1 MTRVSQLLQEKAC
14 QVWYVT
20 PSSSIREALKLM
32 AEKQVGAVVVMEGG
46 KIVGIFSER
55 DFARKAIS
63 APITMETPVRELMV
77 SPVYYVTPDQ
87 TVEDCM
93 ALMTQHRF
101 RHLPVLEGDQL
112 LGIISIGDVVKRL
125 LLEKDATIKSLEDY
139 IWVNMI

>member
-1 MTRVSQLLQEKAC
+1 MGIVRQLLEDKSC

-20 PSSSIREALKLM
+20 PSSSVLEALKLM
-32 AEKQVGAVVVMEGG
+32 AEKRIGAVVVVEGG

-63 APITMETPVRELMV
+63 GQITMHTPVREIMV

-93 ALMTQHRF
+93 VLMTQHRF
-101 RHLPVLEGDQL
+101 RHLPVLEDNQL
-112 LGIISIGDVVKRL
+112 VGIISIGDVVKRL
-125 LLEKDATIKSLEDY
+125 LVEKDAEIKSLEDY

>member
-1 MTRVSQLLQEKAC
+1 MGIVRQLLEDKSC

-20 PSSSIREALKLM
+20 PSSSVLEALKLM
-32 AEKQVGAVVVMEGG
+32 AEKRIGAVVVVEGG

-55 DFARKAIS
+55 DFARKAIGGQ
-63 APITMETPVRELMV
+63 ITMQTPVREIMV

-93 ALMTQHRF
+93 VLMTQHRF
-101 RHLPVLEGDQL
+101 RHLPVLENDQL
-112 LGIISIGDVVKRL
+112 IGIISIGDVVKRL
-125 LLEKDATIKSLEDY
+125 LVEKDAEIKSLEDY